1 MRKVMT
7 IDERIMDLDARTELA
22 RTLQGIIEGINQY
35 DIRVPDEGDE
45 LSDWELDAN
54 KKAIRKAE
62 ILEEMIYQILD

>member
-1 MRKVMT
+1 MKKTMT

-22 RTLQGIIEGINQY
+22 RTLQGIVEGINKY
-35 DIRVPDEGDE
+35 DIRVPDDGME

-54 KKAIRKAE
+54 KKSIRKVE